1 MRTIMKVVMDVVAS
15 NKAITDGLLPQLI
28 KSTTDKIKP
37 EATYFYTV
45 DGCRS
50 CFMVFDL
57 KDPSEIPGIAEPFFM
72 KLNAKIE
79 FHPVMNLEDLQK
91 GLAAAQNS

>member
-1 MRTIMKVVMDVVAS
+1 MRTIMKVVMEVVAS

-72 KLNAKIE
+72 KLNAKVE
-79 FHPVMNLEDLQK
+79 FHPIMNLEDLQK

>member
-1 MRTIMKVVMDVVAS
+1 MKVIMEVVAS
-15 NKAITDGLLPQLI
+15 NKAITDGSLPQLI

-50 CFMVFDL
+50 FFMVFDL

-72 KLNAKIE
+72 KMNAKVE

-91 GLAAAQNS
+91 GLAASKNP